1 GDVLLRDGRAQAR
14 RLEELLAE
22 RRLAHAERF
31 RLRRDDALDALAL
44 DDAGL
49 DAVDAHLV
57 RAGLDGDALREADH
71 RPLRRGV
78 RAALREAVLARG
90 RGQVDDA
97 AAPRG
102 LDHGHGLARAVEH
115 AVQVHRDAALPVLGA
130 DVLHLGGR
138 AGDAGVVHQDVE
150 PAEVL
155 LRLLEQPLD
164 VRQARDIGADAEY
177 FTGQRR

>member
-1 GDVLLRDGRAQAR
+1 GVSLLHQIARVGVHRDRLAGDALARAGAQVERHVGDVLLRDGRAQAR

-31 RLRRDDALDALAL
+31 RLRRDDPLDALAL

-78 RAALREAVLARG
+78 RAALREAVL
-90 RGQVDDA
+90 
-97 AAPRG
+97 
-102 LDHGHGLARAVEH
+102 
-115 AVQVHRDAALPVLGA
+115 
-130 DVLHLGGR
+130 
-138 AGDAGVVHQDVE
+138 
-150 PAEVL
+150 
-155 LRLLEQPLD
+155 
-164 VRQARDIGADAEY
+164 
-177 FTGQRR
+177 